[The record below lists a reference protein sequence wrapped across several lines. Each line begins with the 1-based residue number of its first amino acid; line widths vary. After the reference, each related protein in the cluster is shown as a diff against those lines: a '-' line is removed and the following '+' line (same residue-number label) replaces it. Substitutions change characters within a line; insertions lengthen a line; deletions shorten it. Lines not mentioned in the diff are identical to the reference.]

1 MDITRR
7 ALVGTAAAL
16 STLPIARARAQAR
29 PLIRI
34 GVLTDLSGTYRD
46 NTGPMSV
53 LCSRLAAEEFNS
65 GAHGFDV
72 EVLQADHQNKPDNAS
87 TITRQWFDDG
97 VDVVADVPTS
107 SVALAVAQ
115 VTREKDKVMLNASA
129 TSTALTDSQCS
140 PNTIVWSFDTYMM
153 AVSQGGT
160 VVKQGGTDWFF
171 ITADYA
177 FGHIL
182 EEQTTKLVLD
192 AGGKVRGALRYPF
205 PDTTDFSAYLQ
216 QAAASG
222 AKVLGL
228 ANAGGDT
235 VNCVK
240 QAHEFGVN
248 KSMTIVPL
256 LIFTT
261 DVHAIG
267 LDVAEGLYCTNSFY
281 WDRTDATRAFTR
293 RVTAKSGTKFPNMAH
308 ASSYSSIL
316 HYLKAVAAMGPA
328 EAKKSGRATV
338 ARMKAMPTDDD
349 AFGPGSIRA
358 DGRGVFPSYLWQ
370 VKAPADSKS
379 EWDLY
384 KPIATTPASEVLHP
398 LNAKCNFSNA

>member
-1 MDITRR
+1 MNITRR
-7 ALVGTAAAL
+7 ALVGTAAAA
-16 STLPIARARAQAR
+16 STLPIIRARAQSR

-34 GVLTDLSGTYRD
+34 GVLTDLSGTYKD

-53 LCSRLAAEEFNS
+53 LCSRLAVEEFNA

-87 TITRQWFDDG
+87 TITRGWFDDG
-97 VDVVADVPTS
+97 VDVVADIPTS
-107 SVALAVAQ
+107 SVALAVAE
-115 VTREKDKVMLNASA
+115 VTRAKDKVMLNASA
-129 TSTALTDSQCS
+129 TSTVLTDQQCS
-140 PNTIVWSFDTYMM
+140 PNSIVWSFDTCMM

-160 VVKQGGTDWFF
+160 VVKQGGKDWFF
-171 ITADYA
+171 ITADYT
-177 FGHIL
+177 FGHVL
-182 EEQTTKLVLD
+182 EEQTAKLVTD
-192 AGGKVRGALRYPF
+192 SGGTVHGALRYPF
-205 PDTTDFSAYLQ
+205 PDTTDFSSYLT

-222 AKVLGL
+222 AKILGL

-248 KSMTIVPL
+248 NSMTIVPL

-267 LDVAEGLYCTNSFY
+267 LETAQGLYCTNSFY
-281 WDRTDATRAFTR
+281 WDRTDRTRAFTK

-316 HYLKAVAAMGPA
+316 HYLKAVSAMGPA
-328 EAKKSGRATV
+328 EAKKSGRATI
-338 ARMKAMPTDDD
+338 ARMKAMPTEDD
-349 AFGPGSIRA
+349 AFGAGSIRV
-358 DGRGVFPSYLWQ
+358 DGRGEFPGYLWK
-370 VKAPADSKS
+370 VKKPGESKS

-384 KPIATTPASEVLHP
+384 TAVATTPTKDVLHP
-398 LNAKCNFSNA
+398 LNPKCNFSST

>member
-1 MDITRR
+1 MKLTRR
-7 ALVGTAAAL
+7 ALVGTAVAA
-16 STLPIARARAQAR
+16 STLPIIRARAQSR

-34 GVLTDLSGTYRD
+34 GVLTDLSGTYKD

-53 LCSRLAAEEFNS
+53 LCSRLAVEEFNA

-87 TITRQWFDDG
+87 TITRGWFDDG

-107 SVALAVAQ
+107 SVALAVAE
-115 VTREKDKVMLNASA
+115 VARAKDKIMLNASA
-129 TSTALTDSQCS
+129 TSTVITDQQCS

-160 VVKQGGTDWFF
+160 VVKQGGKDWFF
-171 ITADYA
+171 ITADYT
-177 FGHIL
+177 FGHVL
-182 EEQTTKLVLD
+182 EEQTAKLVTD
-192 AGGKVRGALRYPF
+192 AGGTVHGALRYPF
-205 PDTTDFSAYLQ
+205 PDTTDFSSFLT

-222 AKVLGL
+222 AKILGL

-235 VNCVK
+235 VNCIK

-248 KSMTIVPL
+248 NTMTIVPL

-267 LDVAEGLYCTNSFY
+267 LDTAQGLYCTNSFY
-281 WDRTDATRAFTR
+281 WDRTDRTRGFAR
-293 RVTAKSGTKFPNMAH
+293 RVAAKAPGKCPNMAH
-308 ASSYSSIL
+308 ASSYASIL
-316 HYLKAVAAMGPA
+316 HYLKAVSAMGPA

-338 ARMKAMPTDDD
+338 ARMKAMPTEDD
-349 AFGPGSIRA
+349 AFGAGSIRV
-358 DGRGVFPSYLWQ
+358 DGRGEFPSYLWK
-370 VKAPADSKS
+370 VKKPAESKS

-384 KPIATTPASEVLHP
+384 EAVATTPAKDVLHP
-398 LNAKCNFSNA
+398 LNPKCNFSST